1 MAPHELTAADWP
13 ALDVPAARRVA
24 EGLARRHGIGL
35 REVFRYTYAGRG
47 APVAV
52 FDVAGRDFALVPGGA
67 VPLGFDERGWT
78 PSEEEM
84 ASFLGDEDALSPA
97 AEPVRS
103 TPYEPEFAAEDLTE
117 IRAGLARW
125 TTRPRV
131 VELPSLLVAVQAEP
145 VGERG
150 PAEVAAALA
159 AAGQRLPEPDEWEH
173 AAASGARTLF
183 PWGDRFPSSANTIDP
198 SVPNLFGL
206 RIAHHPDEP
215 ELTADPAVVL
225 GACPP
230 EDGPWFETRLAHAPS
245 YRGALPGDR
254 PVFVRAVLP
263 VTLSTVD

>member
-1 MAPHELTAADWP
+1 MAPHELTAAGWP

-24 EGLARRHGIGL
+24 EDVAARHGVGV

-52 FDVAGRDFALVPGGA
+52 FDVAGRDFALVPGGP

-103 TPYEPEFAAEDLTE
+103 TPYEPEFADADLTE
-117 IRAGLARW
+117 IRARLARR

-131 VELPSLLVAVQAEP
+131 VELPPLLVAVEA
-145 VGERG
+145 VAAGSRG
-150 PAEVAAALA
+150 HAEVAAELA
-159 AAGQRLPEPDEWEH
+159 ALGQRLPAADEWEH
-173 AAASGARTLF
+173 AAACGARSLF
-183 PWGDRFPSSANTIDP
+183 PWGDRFPSSANTVDP

-215 ELTADPAVVL
+215 ELTTDPTLTL
-225 GACPP
+225 GACAPG
-230 EDGPWFETRLAHAPS
+230 EGPWFEARLAHAPAF
-245 YRGALPGDR
+245 RGAPAGNR
-254 PVFVRAVLP
+254 PLFIRAVLP
-263 VTLSTVD
+263 I